1 MSTARATKA
10 NQTMATT
17 PLARAID
24 VNIEEL
30 LRALLALPAAR
41 RLSLL
46 DGGSAPLAGWA
57 GGRFLIAGFDP
68 FEVIE
73 THGALMHVSHRND
86 NAIHVQPEAALE
98 LLNAR
103 LHEFHHSQRHAQIAH
118 VPFAGACIATF
129 AYDYARRIKLL
140 RNAFLTSP
148 GASLDDDAEPDAV
161 LAFYDSLVIHDY
173 ARGTTYV
180 TSTGGADRLERT
192 CEVICE
198 ALRSGR
204 VKDSPQNVIK
214 EVPEAF
220 SFDEVKEFPYASIL
234 VEKTASGKRNE
245 ENKFINSHIAA
256 SNFTPDDY
264 IEAVARIKQHIAAGD
279 IYQANL
285 TQQFTVEITNQ
296 SFTPE
301 HIFLRLRR
309 DHPAAFSAF
318 VRRADDVCISISPER
333 FLRVMHEAN
342 TRRVEAWPIKGTRP
356 RGETT
361 EEDTCLRRELLTS
374 EKDRAENVMIVDLL
388 RNDLGRV
395 CEYGSIAVTELCALE
410 EHPTLFH
417 LVSKVRGSL
426 RSDVTVGELLCA
438 AFPCGSITG
447 APKIRAMQII
457 DEAET
462 VRRKLSMG
470 AIGYFS
476 FDGAMDLSVAIRTM
490 TLRDNVARF
499 NVGGG
504 IVADSCPEVEYEE
517 SLTKARALLTALD
530 AKISVIGKT

>member
-1 MSTARATKA
+1 MNTARATKA
-10 NQTMATT
+10 NQTRDTA
-17 PLARAID
+17 PRAREID
-24 VNIEEL
+24 VNVDEL
-30 LRALLALPAAR
+30 LRALLALPADR

-46 DGGSAPLAGWA
+46 DSGGSSTMRAGWA

-73 THGALMHVSHRND
+73 TRGALLRISHRND
-86 NAIHVQPEAALE
+86 TAIHIQHEAALE
-98 LLNAR
+98 LLDAR
-103 LHEFHHSQRHAQIAH
+103 LREFHHSQGHAQLAH
-118 VPFAGACIATF
+118 LPLTGACIATF

-140 RNAFLTSP
+140 RTAFSTSP
-148 GASLDDDAEPDAV
+148 GASLNDDAEPDAV

-173 ARGTTYV
+173 ARGTTHV
-180 TSTGGADRLERT
+180 TSNSGACRLEET
-192 CEVICE
+192 CETICE
-198 ALRSGR
+198 GMRAARISR
-204 VKDSPQNVIK
+204 APRNASRAAPQVLSCVEAK
-214 EVPEAF
+214 EF
-220 SFDEVKEFPYASIL
+220 SFVSGATGNGDEESAS
-234 VEKTASGKRNE
+234 V
-245 ENKFINSHIAA
+245 NSHIAT
-256 SNFTPDDY
+256 SNFTRGDY
-264 IEAVARIKQHIAAGD
+264 IEAVARIKQHIAAGN

-285 TQQFTVEITNQ
+285 TQQFTVEITDQ
-296 SFTPE
+296 RFTPE
-301 HIFLRLRR
+301 HIFLQLRR
-309 DHPAAFSAF
+309 DHPAAFAAF
-318 VRRADDVCISISPER
+318 IRRADDVCISISPER
-333 FLRVMHEAN
+333 FLRVTHWAN

-356 RGETT
+356 RGMTT

-417 LVSKVRGSL
+417 LVSKVLGSL
-426 RSDVTVGELLCA
+426 RSDVTAGELLSA

-457 DEAET
+457 AETET
-462 VRRKLSMG
+462 VRRNLSMG

-517 SLTKARALLTALD
+517 SLTKARALLAALD
-530 AKISVIGKT
+530 AKISVNGKI

>member
-1 MSTARATKA
+1 MSTAGDTKA
-10 NQTMATT
+10 NQTIATT
-17 PLARAID
+17 PLAREID
-24 VNIEEL
+24 VNVEEL
-30 LRALLALPAAR
+30 LGALLALPAAH

-46 DGGSAPLAGWA
+46 DSGGSGTMRAGWA
-57 GGRFLIAGFDP
+57 GGRFLIAGFNP

-73 THGALMHVSHRND
+73 TRGALMHVSHRND
-86 NAIHVQPEAALE
+86 AAIHVQPEAVLN
-98 LLNAR
+98 LLDAR
-103 LHEFHHSQRHAQIAH
+103 LREFHQAQRHAQLAH

-129 AYDYARRIKLL
+129 DYDYARRIKLL
-140 RNAFLTSP
+140 RTAFPASP
-148 GASLDDDAEPDAV
+148 DASLDEDAEPDAV
-161 LAFYDSLVIHDY
+161 LAFYDSLILYNY
-173 ARGTTYV
+173 ARGTAHV
-180 TSTGGADRLERT
+180 TSTGGAGRLEET
-192 CEVICE
+192 CEIVCE
-198 ALRSGR
+198 GIRAARISHSLRS
-204 VKDSPQNVIK
+204 SSSAAPQVLSFGEAK
-214 EVPEAF
+214 EF
-220 SFDEVKEFPYASIL
+220 SFVSAA
-234 VEKTASGKRNE
+234 TRNGDE
-245 ENKFINSHIAA
+245 ENASVRSHIAT
-256 SNFTPDDY
+256 SNFTRDAY
-264 IEAVARIKQHIAAGD
+264 IEAVTRIKQHIAAGD

-285 TQQFTVEITNQ
+285 TQQFTVKITNQ
-296 SFTPE
+296 RFTPE
-301 HIFLRLRR
+301 HIFLQLRR
-309 DHPAAFSAF
+309 DHPAAFAAF
-318 VRRADDVCISISPER
+318 IRRADDVCISISPER
-333 FLRVMHEAN
+333 FLRITHEAKG
-342 TRRVEAWPIKGTRP
+342 RRVEAWPIKGTRP
-356 RGETT
+356 RGTTT
-361 EEDTCLRRELLTS
+361 EEDICLRRELLTS

-457 DEAET
+457 AETET

-490 TLRDNVARF
+490 TWRDNVARF

-517 SLTKARALLTALD
+517 SLTKSRALLTALD